1 MTYEEQEAI
10 VIPLS
15 IYDDCAKKLE
25 ADAELAAY
33 STWSTS
39 GRDFDDSVLDE
50 LRSIL
55 RNAAEEV
62 RAVLRDKM
70 SELPDDIDECLL
82 DAYGLN

>member
-15 IYDDCAKKLE
+15 IYDDYAKKLE
-25 ADAELAAY
+25 ANAESVAY
-33 STWSTS
+33 STWATC
-39 GRDFDDSVLDE
+39 GRDYDDSILDE

-62 RAVLRDKM
+62 REALRNKM
-70 SELPDDIDECLL
+70 SELPDDIDEGLL